1 VSCNAVVLSCT
12 GKKIV
17 KALYDYTGVPVDT
30 EDEIP
35 DLDFTKDELMEVT
48 KE

>member
-1 VSCNAVVLSCT
+1 VLSGGCVDA
-12 GKKIV
+12 GRKIV

>member
-1 VSCNAVVLSCT
+1 MLYS

-17 KALYDYTGVPVDT
+17 EALYDYTGVPVDN
-30 EDEIP
+30 DDDIP

>member
-1 VSCNAVVLSCT
+1 MFCT

-17 KALYDYTGVPVDT
+17 KALYDYTGIVDVN
-30 EDEIP
+30 DEIP
-35 DLDFTKDELMEVT
+35 DLSFSKHELMEVT

>member
-1 VSCNAVVLSCT
+1 MNALIVIAT
-12 GKKIV
+12 AGKKIV
-17 KALYDYTGVPVDT
+17 KALYDYNGAPVDS

-35 DLDFTKDELMEVT
+35 DLDFIKDELMEVT